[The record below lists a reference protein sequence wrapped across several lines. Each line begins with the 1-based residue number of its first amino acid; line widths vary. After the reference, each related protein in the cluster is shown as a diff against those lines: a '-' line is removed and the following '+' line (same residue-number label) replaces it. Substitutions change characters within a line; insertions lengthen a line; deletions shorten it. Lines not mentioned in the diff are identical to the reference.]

1 MAGAGDGIDGKTA
14 RASSGVDERGAGAS
28 AGSLREALD
37 EAIIERV
44 LDGGEGLSRAATPSL
59 QQHQQQPSSHHHH
72 HHHQRVPSQL
82 EDQLGVSFVEMDPSS
97 RYGRFDEEL
106 GRGACKVV
114 YKAFD
119 TQEGREVA
127 WNKVDLG
134 GGVSQGFQGGLG
146 DDDLG
151 KDEQDRILAEIR
163 VLKALKH
170 KNIMSF
176 YKWWYNEDKLQVNF
190 ISEMFASGTLRRYR
204 KRHKHLG
211 DDVLKQWGW
220 QILSGLV
227 YLHGHKPPIVHRDLK
242 CDNIFINGADGVVKI
257 GDLGLATMLHGRT
270 APQSVIG
277 TPEFMAPELYEEYY
291 DDRVDVYAFGMVM
304 LELATMEYP
313 YSECSNAAQIY
324 RKVTLQ
330 VRPAGLQKVTCKEL
344 ADFINTCIA
353 PLEQRP
359 RSRQLLKH
367 PYFASIRNSLHPS
380 TSELFLASGIAR
392 ASGDGAGGR
401 DGGPRSSS
409 AALGRG
415 QAPNSGGSSQSVG
428 MSGVATVGS
437 QLSRSMSASPAP
449 VGAFHDAHA
458 GVVGAVGGLSS
469 AAQSQLYS
477 QQSVNSG
484 LANET
489 VIPSELMR
497 ELVDSKAA
505 AMWASAVGGAGG
517 GSGSGTGSMT
527 PPPSQ
532 RSGRGGLPSPPRERL
547 PSPLGGAA
555 NGGDQAVSADNM
567 ANGGSAPLSGAATPT
582 TGAAL
587 GVNPN
592 PNNTTP
598 GSTKRRKGIS
608 CRCAATNRCFEFAGK
623 YREDRGKRL
632 LSLRLKIVEPD
643 ETSRTIEFEFDMTSD
658 TATNV
663 ASEMV
668 GVLELS
674 PEDAVAISEA
684 MEAEISQLLSSLE
697 GQASSDLAQAV
708 GEFQHELSSA
718 LQHASSVD
726 TAFGNSSVSISGGV
740 SGGHSAVNS
749 LDPPPSRLQPRR
761 TMSGMSGMSGSANNN
776 GIVTSGLS
784 GLESMN
790 SLHSL
795 DSQRSA
801 ASVHSNHSMHSNH
814 SEGHAS
820 GMSTP
825 NAPSRSANPS
835 PLYYANGNGSGND
848 HVGSNDNLLAAGSA
862 KMQSN
867 AEKGVKAQ
875 TPPGGSSRSSFEM
888 RLSPRD
894 GDLSRDSSALEAR
907 SLKKL
912 YESLQQVSDNC
923 DSPGATTKPPLPPS
937 ASSKQL
943 SGQVSTQSL
952 NSGSASDG
960 VEDKP
965 MTKEDKLQQAM
976 NALKVVESRS
986 LELLGGGCSKKGV
999 PMKTDKKGDD
1009 VSLEPFGI
1017 PNATVTAS
1025 SSHDSIDTTG
1035 VAAENLP
1042 SVAGDGKPQVK

>member
-1 MAGAGDGIDGKTA
+1 
-14 RASSGVDERGAGAS
+14 
-28 AGSLREALD
+28 
-37 EAIIERV
+37 
-44 LDGGEGLSRAATPSL
+44 
-59 QQHQQQPSSHHHH
+59 
-72 HHHQRVPSQL
+72 
-82 EDQLGVSFVEMDPSS
+82 MDPSS

-367 PYFASIRNSLHPS
+367 PYFASIRNSLHP
-380 TSELFLASGIAR
+380 TKSELFLASSMAR
-392 ASGDGAGGR
+392 ASGDGEGGR

-415 QAPNSGGSSQSVG
+415 QAPNSGGSTQSGG

-458 GVVGAVGGLSS
+458 GVVGAVGGGGGGGGQSS

-477 QQSVNSG
+477 QQSLNSG

-532 RSGRGGLPSPPRERL
+532 RSGRGGVPSPPRERL
-547 PSPLGGAA
+547 PSPLGGAGNGGA
-555 NGGDQAVSADNM
+555 NGVDQAVSADNM

-726 TAFGNSSVSISGGV
+726 TAFGNSSVSISGGL
-740 SGGHSAVNS
+740 SGGPSAVNS

-761 TMSGMSGMSGSANNN
+761 SMSGMSGMSGSAINN
-776 GIVTSGLS
+776 GLATSGLS
-784 GLESMN
+784 GMESMN

-801 ASVHSNHSMHSNH
+801 ASVHSNHSNH

-835 PLYYANGNGSGND
+835 PLYYANGSGND
-848 HVGSNDNLLAAGSA
+848 NVGSNDNLLAAGSA

-875 TPPGGSSRSSFEM
+875 TPPGGSSRSSFET

-894 GDLSRDSSALEAR
+894 GDLSRDSSALETR

-943 SGQVSTQSL
+943 SGQASMQSL

-1035 VAAENLP
+1035 VAAENL
-1042 SVAGDGKPQVK
+1042 SGDGM